1 MTLLN
6 SKQCLRVVATVVLSF
21 QAEQYFKVVEFQ
33 AGSLRNWLDWQ
44 ANPKGLP
51 GLIFLINVFY
61 VFFFMKPLSS
71 LRS

>member
-33 AGSLRNWLDWQ
+33 AGQYSVKVVEFAHLKLQR
-44 ANPKGLP
+44 AEHSGLK
-51 GLIFLINVFY
+51 V
-61 VFFFMKPLSS
+61 S
-71 LRS
+71 